1 MIINLKLKITNLK
14 LIRGQALVILLVFV
28 ATATIITS
36 AAVTVT
42 IINARSTGI
51 LAQGIEALAVAEA
64 GAEEAILRILRDPL
78 NNYAGATIP
87 VGNGTATIVVAGT
100 TTKTITSTGTIGT
113 FTRKIQVQGTFSDDK
128 FTLSSWQEIN

>member
-42 IINARSTGI
+42 IINARSTGT
-51 LAQGIEALAVAEA
+51 LAQGVEALAIAEA
-64 GAEEAILRILRDPL
+64 GAEDAILRILRDPL

-100 TTKTITSTGTIGT
+100 TTKTITSTGQVGS
-113 FTRKIQVQGTFSDDK
+113 FTRKIQVVGTFSNNK
-128 FTLSSWQEIN
+128 FTPTAWIEIN